1 MGGFGGLWKG
11 FEHILP
17 LQREESVVRCCQ
29 QRRFLSR
36 RGGVVRSP
44 LFLSHQPIFILQNT
58 SQHHITPRDLRHSNH
73 CLEACHLSRLFS
85 ATHMTRCKPPFLD
98 AWGDACKIKPL
109 LTRIFEP
116 VDPKPS
122 PPYPHSLCPTENPSN
137 PRCSHFHET
146 PFFTLTPAT
155 ALAALPSQSLGRLRR
170 RFGLARTENQFFSRR
185 TAPVCAGAGGR
196 RKG

>member
-1 MGGFGGLWKG
+1 MNTSCFC
-11 FEHILP
+11 
-17 LQREESVVRCCQ
+17 REESVVRCCQ

-44 LFLSHQPIFILQNT
+44 LFLSQQALFIVQNT
-58 SQHHITPRDLRHSNH
+58 SQHHTTPQGLRHSNH
-73 CLEACHLSRLFS
+73 CPEACYLSPLFS
-85 ATHMTRCKPPFLD
+85 ATHMTECKPPFLD
-98 AWGDACKIKPL
+98 AWGDAGKIRPL
-109 LTRIFEP
+109 LTQIFEP
-116 VDPKPS
+116 VHPHPS
-122 PPYPHSLCPTENPSN
+122 LPYPHSPRPTENPSN
-137 PRCSHFHET
+137 PRCSHFHGT